1 MSLTAKKMKTR
12 CSVGL
17 LALWA
22 SVSLFIMIQTYNMT
36 AVVQVVEE
44 LGNKVEQTHNTFAHE
59 RSQRIGLTD
68 DISLNLQI
76 IYALRI
82 QLEANYAE
90 SYFAP
95 DVSQFIYSTDH
106 YLQSIRSLLSIDNQL
121 SSLVDEIREKRLK
134 ISDQSSFAITQYAL
148 LGSYVSEAA
157 FSTSPQLDLIF
168 KDIDDLLLAS
178 ETLPDEYG
186 LPLRQLIAASGDVLA
201 ENLQIDHL
209 VQQVNNHAIYTQQS
223 KLEEYVNRMIL
234 QYMMVLIAISALS
247 VLGMLFLLYLQ
258 DWGEETQALENAKQ
272 SKQAHDQ
279 EASLDALIR
288 SNSEKVMSYSQESL
302 EEGRVIDT
310 KAMLDSLS
318 GDEASVRLLLQVF
331 IQDHRNDYQ
340 RFTDVLVH
348 DKVKA
353 QRIVH
358 SLKGV
363 AANLGALRL
372 KDVAFDIEMTMKN
385 GHNVSEQQLAKLE
398 EALRETIDFAKQ
410 LLDETW
416 GND

>member
-1 MSLTAKKMKTR
+1 MSLTAKKMKMR

-36 AVVQVVEE
+36 TVVQVIEE
-44 LGNKVEQTHNTFAHE
+44 LGNKVAQTHSTFAYE
-59 RSQRIGLTD
+59 RSQRVSLSD
-68 DISLNLQI
+68 EISLNLQI
-76 IYALRI
+76 VYALRI

-90 SYFAP
+90 SFFAP

-106 YLQSIRSLLSIDNQL
+106 YLQSLRSLLSIDNQL
-121 SSLVDEIREKRLK
+121 SALVDAIREKRLK
-134 ISDQSSFAITQYAL
+134 ISEQSPFAMTQYAL

-157 FSTSPQLDLIF
+157 FSASPQLDLIF
-168 KDIDDLLLAS
+168 KDMDDLLHAS
-178 ETLPDEYG
+178 ETLPEEYG
-186 LPLRQLIAASGDVLA
+186 VPLRQLIAESGDALA

-209 VQQVNNHAIYTQQS
+209 VQQINNHAIYAQQS

-234 QYMMVLIAISALS
+234 QYMMVFVTTSALS
-247 VLGMLFLLYLQ
+247 VFGMLFLLYWQ
-258 DWGEETQALENAKQ
+258 DSGEEALESVKLG
-272 SKQAHDQ
+272 KQAHDQ
-279 EASLDALIR
+279 EVSLDTLIR

-302 EEGRVIDT
+302 EEGKVIDT

-331 IQDHRNDYQ
+331 IQDHCNDYQ
-340 RFTDVLVH
+340 RFTDVAVH

-363 AANLGALRL
+363 AANLGAIRL
-372 KDVAFDIEMTMKN
+372 KEVAFDIEITMKN
-385 GHNVSEQQLAKLE
+385 GHSVSEQQLAKLE

-410 LLDETW
+410 LLDEEW
-416 GND
+416 SV